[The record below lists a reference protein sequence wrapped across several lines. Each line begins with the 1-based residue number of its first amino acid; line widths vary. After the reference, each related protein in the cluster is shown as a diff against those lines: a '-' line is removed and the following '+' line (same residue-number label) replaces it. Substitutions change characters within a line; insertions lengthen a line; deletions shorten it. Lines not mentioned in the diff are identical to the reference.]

1 MDITKKILS
10 DPVNKWIFSNF
21 KKDIFLVGGYIR
33 DLLLGYK
40 SKDKDFVL
48 KGNVEKIAKKT
59 AKNFKGTFIVLKRNQ
74 TYRVAL
80 KDNSF
85 LDFSYFSNS
94 ILEDLSK
101 RDFTINAIAWSPET
115 GIIAP
120 LGSIKDIESKLI
132 RIINPKNL
140 KDDPLRI
147 LRAYRLSAQLS
158 FTIDK
163 NTRKF
168 LKKYSP
174 LITTAASERI
184 TEEII
189 KLLNSDSSH
198 LALGLCN
205 KDKVLINIFKLS
217 PHILTTNIKSIE
229 KFNVRLSKM
238 YKYKKIHHF
247 LCADI
252 SQGLKS
258 AGLVRIALLLL
269 KKNSG
274 DLQDITQKLRLSN
287 LIKKKLKDIYES
299 YPHSGGC
306 LTDKKLFKI
315 FNIASDSVYEIAI
328 ILSIL
333 NKKKMLPLLER
344 ARCFMKI
351 KTQPLIRGN
360 EILKL
365 MNAVPG
371 PIVGEIQQKI
381 RERQFLKFIRTKSVA
396 KKWITSN
403 FT

>member
-21 KKDIFLVGGYIR
+21 KKDIYLVGGYIR

-48 KGNVEKIAKKT
+48 KGNVENIAKKT
-59 AKNFKGTFIVLKRNQ
+59 AKNFTGTFIVLKRNQ

-80 KDNSF
+80 KNSSF
-85 LDFSYFSNS
+85 IDFSYFSNS

-101 RDFTINAIAWSPET
+101 RDFTINAIAWSPES

-120 LGSIKDIESKLI
+120 FGSIKDIENKLI
-132 RIINPKNL
+132 RMINPKNL
-140 KDDPLRI
+140 EDDPLRI
-147 LRAYRLSAQLS
+147 LRAYRLAAQLS

-168 LKKYSP
+168 LKEYSP
-174 LITTAASERI
+174 LITKAAPERI

-189 KLLNSDSSH
+189 KLLNSGISH
-198 LALGLCN
+198 YALRLCI

-217 PHILTTNIKSIE
+217 QHILTTNINFIDN
-229 KFNVRLSKM
+229 FNVHLDRMHKE
-238 YKYKKIHHF
+238 KKLYRF
-247 LCADI
+247 LDTEI

-258 AGLVRIALLLL
+258 AGLIRIALLLL
-269 KKNSG
+269 KENSG
-274 DLQDITQKLRLSN
+274 DLQEITQRLRLSN
-287 LIKKKLKDIYES
+287 LIKKKLKGIYES
-299 YPHSGGC
+299 NQYCGGSP
-306 LTDKKLFKI
+306 TDKKLFNI
-315 FNIASDSVYEIAI
+315 FDIANDSVYEIAI
-328 ILSIL
+328 ILAIR

-344 ARCFMKI
+344 ARYFMKI

-360 EILKL
+360 EILGL
-365 MNAVPG
+365 MNIESG

-381 RERQFLKFIRTKSVA
+381 RERQFLNFIRTKADA
-396 KKWITSN
+396 KKWIASN